1 MRLIPRCQVL
11 EVGLG
16 GSLTQSHGFVWEGAR
31 VELPCGAGSLCVW
44 QCETEEKRVQGAAQV
59 ARAAGRWLLSSG
71 EGAESCGQVRPFP
84 HPGGDPRQKD
94 RTGPCHCVCAS
105 GRGIQGHTFIL
116 EIIEQ
121 HRVKNKHCF

>member
-31 VELPCGAGSLCVW
+31 VDLPCGAGSLCVW

-71 EGAESCGQVRPFP
+71 EGAVRAV
-84 HPGGDPRQKD
+84 GRSDPSPTQEGTHAR
-94 RTGPCHCVCAS
+94 RTGPGPVTVCVPVEEAS
-105 GRGIQGHTFIL
+105 RGTPSF
-116 EIIEQ
+116 
-121 HRVKNKHCF
+121 